1 MRYSQKMEQRLR
13 CPEFGAMAR
22 IGSGIIVTL
31 LFYGC
36 GGCNQSLLLYRM
48 PYADGTEVC
57 VSQDHLTHSPAN
69 QVDLRGINGT
79 GPYPVVAA
87 QTGIVREIVD
97 NLTQNCCGG
106 TCGNNYVWL
115 EHVGGEWTKYSH
127 LATGSV
133 TGDAGLELGEVVVAG
148 TFLGFESDVGRAC
161 GSPTCNISNGVHNH
175 FEVGVPNDP
184 DDPLSTGNVG
194 SLNGT
199 NRIPRFC
206 GVQGQILV
214 QGRDETATRCASLNC
229 IQSQE
234 SPSTEG
240 NCQDGLDGDVCVQ
253 EVTTVNET
261 SYTLGV
267 DFFSSS
273 VKIDLDWCPNA
284 NCDATVNAGRAI
296 VVRFIV
302 ENDEIVFIANCQ
314 NRTIRETVHHVEEI
328 VIENLQGLAEENTVC
343 NGNQFSSAF
352 ARWELCDVPSSFAN

>member
-1 MRYSQKMEQRLR
+1 MRDSQKMERRLR
-13 CPEFGAMAR
+13 CPGFGAMAR
-22 IGSGIIVTL
+22 IGSGLIVTL

-36 GGCNQSLLLYRM
+36 GGCNQSFLLYRV
-48 PYADGTEVC
+48 PYANGTEVF
-57 VSQDHLTHSPAN
+57 VSNDHLTHSPVN
-69 QVDLRGINGT
+69 KLDLRGINGA

-87 QTGIVREIVD
+87 QTGIVRIIVD
-97 NLTQNCCGG
+97 SLSQNCPCNGG

-115 EHVGGEWTKYSH
+115 EHTGDEWTKYSH
-127 LATGSV
+127 FATGSV
-133 TGDAGLELGEVVVAG
+133 TGDAALEVGDVVIAG
-148 TFLGFESDVGRAC
+148 TFLGFESNVGRAC
-161 GSPTCNISNGVHNH
+161 GVHLH
-175 FEVGVPNDP
+175 FEVGIPNDP
-184 DDPLSTGNVG
+184 SDPLSSGNG
-194 SLNGT
+194 GFLDGA
-199 NRIPRFC
+199 NRIPRIC
-206 GVQGQILV
+206 GVQGPTILV
-214 QGRDETATRCASLNC
+214 QGTNETAVTCDPLLHC
-229 IQSQE
+229 IQSLE

-240 NCQDGLDGDVCVQ
+240 NCQDGLDGEVCVQ

-314 NRTIRETVHHVEEI
+314 NRTILETVHHVEEI
-328 VIENLQGLAEENTVC
+328 VIENLQGMAEENTVC
-343 NGNQFSSAF
+343 NGNEFMNAF